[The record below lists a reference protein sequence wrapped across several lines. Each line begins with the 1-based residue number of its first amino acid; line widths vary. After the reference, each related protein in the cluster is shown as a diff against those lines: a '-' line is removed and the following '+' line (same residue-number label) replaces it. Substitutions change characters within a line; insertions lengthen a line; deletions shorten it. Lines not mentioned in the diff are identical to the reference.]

1 MIFWSFLGFLLIG
14 WIAVLQRNHLRERVT
29 RLERQ
34 RRQSVGRA
42 PIPGAHQDP
51 DEEEQ
56 RLLAILQERKEK
68 GES

>member
-1 MIFWSFLGFLLIG
+1 MIFWSFLAFLVMG
-14 WIAVLQRNHLRERVT
+14 WIAVLQRNHLRERDARV
-29 RLERQ
+29 ERQ
-34 RRQSVGRA
+34 RRQRVGRA
-42 PIPGAHQDP
+42 PIPGAHQSP